1 MSKPTHWLVIIDGKT
16 HPHAFTVRFMAR
28 LFRNAQRVY
37 LLHPAP
43 TFFPTLTPIG
53 VI

>member
-28 LFRNAQRVY
+28 LFRNAQRAAGHRAYIV
-37 LLHPAP
+37 ARG
-43 TFFPTLTPIG
+43 FE
-53 VI
+53 